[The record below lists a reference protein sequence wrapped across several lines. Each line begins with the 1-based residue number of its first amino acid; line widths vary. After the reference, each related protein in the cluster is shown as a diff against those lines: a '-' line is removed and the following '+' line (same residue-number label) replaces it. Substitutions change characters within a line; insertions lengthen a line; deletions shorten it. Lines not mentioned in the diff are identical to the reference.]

1 MKKIYLSA
9 IALSVA
15 SLSFGQGL
23 TEKMAFGLGS
33 EPTLNPKDQGNNN
46 KALGQVIWTDDFN
59 TPSDWTIDNNGQTA
73 AGFGWTIDAVSDGW
87 WSAAGMTS
95 TSGGNYAELSNGD
108 AINSTQALNVV
119 YNLTLANPLNLV
131 ALGGS
136 ENVTLEF
143 EQFGARFN
151 DLTQIQISTDG
162 TNFVT
167 VGDNLDKA
175 VHSQSASNVW
185 GNPEIKRVNLSTF
198 LTATTATSVWLR
210 FTWTTNFPAS
220 ASNPNVWVTYGWY
233 LDDLKIS
240 TNPDNNITTSSAY
253 YGSANLPY
261 TRIPVDQI
269 QPIDFVMKAKNEG
282 GVNQTLTQ
290 LTADI
295 NSGAFTFTS
304 ATTTLLVGATDSLF
318 TTASWT
324 PPATVGVP
332 YSIDLTVASDST
344 DDVPADNSFTFP
356 NIEVSQYVY
365 AMDDYSAT
373 PGNGGGFSGTDEE
386 FEAGNFYDVVANA
399 TATSVDVQIGANAV
413 AGNALDAAIYE
424 LDATGNF
431 VLVVRSPLTQ
441 ITAAEV
447 GTLKNFIFSS
457 PTALVAGKT
466 YFAAIHSYAGAG
478 EFFYGT
484 SGNSPDN
491 ASVGGVTSLIYYG
504 TMDNPVASKNFYT
517 TQTPMVRL
525 NFDPLTSVDNIA
537 AKATSFTAYPNPST
551 GMFNINLTKDMGAT
565 VNMTVRNVVGQTVIN
580 KQVAV
585 TGNQVETI
593 SLANYD
599 KGIYFLTINNETV
612 KLIVE

>member
-1 MKKIYLSA
+1 MKKIYLCA
-9 IALSVA
+9 LALSVGTV
-15 SLSFGQGL
+15 SFAQYAKQNTIAFKEKATNTVNTVTKAPQDKGL
-23 TEKMAFGLGS
+23 TLWSDDFSVPGNWTATAVVAPDNWVIGTTAPAGSFAIPAILSTTAANNFALFDSDLMCSGNQNATLTSSAITTLGS
-33 EPTLNPKDQGNNN
+33 SPNVSLVFQQYYRNYQGTTWIGVSND
-46 KALGQVIWTDDFN
+46 GGTTWVDTQVN
-59 TPSDWTIDNNGQTA
+59 VAVAGNG
-73 AGFGWTIDAVSDGW
+73 
-87 WSAAGMTS
+87 S
-95 TSGGNYAELSNGD
+95 T
-108 AINSTQALNVV
+108 
-119 YNLTLANPLNLV
+119 ANPETVRVNISATAGNQASVMVRFQYIGGCDYAWMVDDVEIQETDPNDLV
-131 ALGGS
+131 AS
-136 ENVTLEF
+136 
-143 EQFGARFN
+143 
-151 DLTQIQISTDG
+151 D
-162 TNFVT
+162 
-167 VGDNLDKA
+167 
-175 VHSQSASNVW
+175 
-185 GNPEIKRVNLSTF
+185 
-198 LTATTATSVWLR
+198 
-210 FTWTTNFPAS
+210 
-220 ASNPNVWVTYGWY
+220 
-233 LDDLKIS
+233 
-240 TNPDNNITTSSAY
+240 AY

-261 TRIPVDQI
+261 TRIPVAQI
-269 QPIDFVMKAKNEG
+269 QPIEFAMKASNIG
-282 GVNQTLTQ
+282 SADQTGTM

-295 NSGAFTFTS
+295 NGGTFTGVS
-304 ATTTLLVGATDSLF
+304 PAVTVLVGATDSLVTSTQF
-318 TTASWT
+318 T
-324 PPATVGVP
+324 PPATTGVAYTP
-332 YSIDLTVASDST
+332 TLTVNS
-344 DDVPADNSFTFP
+344 SFTDATQANNAIAFP
-356 NIEVSQYVY
+356 PFEVSQYIY

-399 TATSVDVQIGANAV
+399 TVSSVDVQIGSNAV

-424 LDATGNF
+424 LDATGAF
-431 VLVVRSPLTQ
+431 VLVVRTTLVQ
-441 ITAAEV
+441 LTAAEI
-447 GTLKNFIFSS
+447 GTLKTFSLTT
-457 PTALVAGKT
+457 PQLLTAGKT

-484 SGNSPDN
+484 SGQST
-491 ASVGGVTSLIYYG
+491 AQGAAGGVTSLIYYG